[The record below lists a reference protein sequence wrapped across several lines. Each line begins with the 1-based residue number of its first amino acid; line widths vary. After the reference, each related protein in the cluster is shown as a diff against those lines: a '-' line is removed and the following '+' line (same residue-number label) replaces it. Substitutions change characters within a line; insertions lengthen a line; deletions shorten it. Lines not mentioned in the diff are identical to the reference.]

1 MKILI
6 LGYSSIFKKRV
17 LNFLIKKN
25 IKFCIASKSSVQK
38 EKKAFDWYRNYN
50 EALNHSNANLVYISL
65 PNSLHYYW
73 AKKALNK
80 NYHVIVD
87 KPICNNYSEAK
98 NLIKIAKRKKKLLA
112 EATFFN
118 YHKQFDQ
125 ALKSLNGTKN
135 IKLINTNFIIPMP
148 KKNSFRMS
156 KKLSGGCL
164 MDMSPYAAA
173 TARLLGLGKLIKMH
187 TSINKNKQGLITS
200 FKVLCKFQKNY
211 YFGYFCFGGEYK
223 NNMILF
229 SKNKHI
235 ELNNIFSPPS
245 NKNLKILTKQNN
257 SLYVSKIRKSDVFE
271 NFFKQVKYCYNKKKF
286 NFYYKTILEDAKF
299 REKLIK

>member
-6 LGYSSIFKKRV
+6 LGYSSIFKKRI
-17 LNFLIKKN
+17 LNVFIKNN

-38 EKKAFDWYRNYN
+38 EKKAFSWYRNYN
-50 EALNHSNANLVYISL
+50 YALNQSNADLVYISL
-65 PNSLHYYW
+65 PNSFHYYW

-87 KPICNNYSEAK
+87 KPISENYSQAK

-112 EATFFN
+112 EATFYN
-118 YHKQFDQ
+118 YHKQFDK
-125 ALKSLNGTKN
+125 AIKSLNGIKN

-164 MDMSPYAAA
+164 MDMSSYAAA
-173 TARLLGLGKLIKMH
+173 TARLLGSGKLLKMH
-187 TSINKNKQGLITS
+187 TNVNKNKQGLIIS
-200 FKVLCKFQKNY
+200 FNVFCKFKENY
-211 YFGYFCFGGEYK
+211 YFGFFCFGGEYR

-229 SKNKHI
+229 SKKKHI
-235 ELNNIFSPPS
+235 ELNNVFSPPS
-245 NKNLKILTKQNN
+245 NKSLKILIKQKN
-257 SLYVSKIRKSDVFE
+257 SFYINKIKKCDVFE
-271 NFFKQVKYCYNKKKF
+271 NFFKQVKYYYNKKKYD
-286 NFYYKTILEDAKF
+286 FYYNTILTDAKF

>member
-1 MKILI
+1 LKILI
-6 LGYSSIFKKRV
+6 LGYSSIFKKRI

-50 EALNHSNANLVYISL
+50 DALNHSNANLVYISL

-187 TSINKNKQGLITS
+187 TNINKNKQGLITS

-271 NFFKQVKYCYNKKKF
+271 NFFKQVKYYYNKKKF

>member
-6 LGYSSIFKKRV
+6 LGYSSIFKKRI

-50 EALNHSNANLVYISL
+50 DALNHSNANLVYISL

-187 TSINKNKQGLITS
+187 TNINKNKQGLITS

-271 NFFKQVKYCYNKKKF
+271 NFFKQVKYYYNKKKF

>member
-1 MKILI
+1 
-6 LGYSSIFKKRV
+6 
-17 LNFLIKKN
+17 
-25 IKFCIASKSSVQK
+25 
-38 EKKAFDWYRNYN
+38 
-50 EALNHSNANLVYISL
+50 
-65 PNSLHYYW
+65 
-73 AKKALNK
+73 
-80 NYHVIVD
+80 
-87 KPICNNYSEAK
+87 
-98 NLIKIAKRKKKLLA
+98 
-112 EATFFN
+112 
-118 YHKQFDQ
+118 
-125 ALKSLNGTKN
+125 
-135 IKLINTNFIIPMP
+135 MP

-200 FKVLCKFQKNY
+200 FKVFCKFQKNY

-271 NFFKQVKYCYNKKKF
+271 NFFKQVKYYYNKKKF

>member
-1 MKILI
+1 LKILI
-6 LGYSSIFKKRV
+6 LGYSSIFKKRI

-50 EALNHSNANLVYISL
+50 DALNHSNANLVYISL

-200 FKVLCKFQKNY
+200 FKVFCKFQKNY

-271 NFFKQVKYCYNKKKF
+271 NFFKQVKYYYNKKKF

>member
-6 LGYSSIFKKRV
+6 LGYSSIFKKRI

-271 NFFKQVKYCYNKKKF
+271 NFFKQVKYYYNKKKF

>member
-1 MKILI
+1 LKILI
-6 LGYSSIFKKRV
+6 LGYSSIFKKRI

-271 NFFKQVKYCYNKKKF
+271 NFFKQVKYYYNKKKF